1 VTFLRGG
8 HEERVR
14 IFVPRVATVDA
25 TVVRVVTG
33 AAELLLEDRPAVP
46 LRFLHRRR
54 AFVASADGAERLDG
68 TLLAVPG
75 PNGRVREDL
84 LHFLQDVVPI
94 APVPAPQ
101 RRQFARVDL
110 IRPVT
115 IVPAGFQVGWLN
127 GSTRNVSAG
136 GVLVAGADMLRHG
149 DRLRLRMELDGG
161 EEDLLDLLARVVRA
175 DPDLGLR
182 GLRLEHVDERLRDRL
197 ARFVL
202 ENQRRALA
210 QLRARAG

>member
-1 VTFLRGG
+1 MTFLRGG